1 MNILFVRH
9 ATMIIEA
16 NSKRILVDPVF
27 SDVGEMPPSPNLV
40 CQSKNP
46 LIRLETPIEELVN
59 VDAAIITHLH
69 RDHFDT
75 PAIEKLPKTLKI
87 FCQPGD
93 GNTIIG
99 SGFQN
104 VTEVDKFISW
114 DGLNIYR
121 VNARHGEGEV
131 LEKMGK
137 TSGFIIEDKT
147 KYRLYICGDSI
158 WCEDVEC
165 AIKKFNPNAVVVN
178 AGAATLPIGR
188 PITMNESDME
198 NVISA
203 APQAKIIA
211 VHMEAWN
218 HCMLTREGL
227 KSYLSSKKLE
237 NRVVMPFENT
247 RVEL

>member
-9 ATMIIEA
+9 ATMIIEV

-46 LIRLETPIEELVN
+46 LIKLNTSIEELVN
-59 VDAAIITHLH
+59 VDAVIITHLH

-75 PAIEKLPKTLKI
+75 PAKEMLPKTLKI

-93 GNTIIG
+93 GNDITQ

-104 VTEVDKFISW
+104 VTEVDELISW
-114 DGLNIYR
+114 EGVNIYR
-121 VNARHGEGEV
+121 VNAKHGEGEV
-131 LEKMGK
+131 LEMMGK
-137 TSGFIIEDKT
+137 TSGFIMEDKT

-158 WCEDVEC
+158 WCEDVQNS
-165 AIKKFNPNAVVVN
+165 ITKFNPNAVVLN
-178 AGAATLPIGR
+178 AGAATLPKGR
-188 PITMNESDME
+188 PITMNECDIE
-198 NVISA
+198 NVILA

-218 HCMLTREGL
+218 HCMLTRDGL
-227 KSYLSSKKLE
+227 KNYLTAKKLD
-237 NRVVMPFENT
+237 NRVIIPFENT
-247 RVEL
+247 MVYL

>member
-1 MNILFVRH
+1 MNILFIRH
-9 ATMIIEA
+9 ATIIIEA

-27 SDVGEMPPSPNLV
+27 SDIGEMSPAPNLV

-46 LIRLETPIEELVN
+46 LIKLLTPLEELVN

-75 PAIEKLPKTLKI
+75 PAKEKLPKTLKI

-93 GNTIIG
+93 GNDITG

-104 VTEVDKFISW
+104 VTEVNEFISW
-114 DGLNIYR
+114 EGLDIYR
-121 VNARHGEGEV
+121 VNAKHGEGEV

-158 WCEDVEC
+158 WCEDVENS
-165 AIKKFNPNAVVVN
+165 IKKFNPNAIVLN
-178 AGAATLPIGR
+178 AGAATFPIGR
-188 PITMNESDME
+188 PITMNESDIE
-198 NVISA
+198 NVIST

-211 VHMEAWN
+211 VHMESWN
-218 HCMLTREGL
+218 HCMLTRDGL
-227 KSYLSSKKLE
+227 KNYLSSKKLDK
-237 NRVVMPFENT
+237 RVIIPLENT